1 MGIRL
6 REKGDYPYF
15 ETSGFSQDFVLK
27 ESHLCTYGEDGLPE
41 NDEHVIPILDC
52 MCGNVIR
59 GRFDPTKPFF
69 TAAGS
74 FWTNNTTAL
83 LASTIEEDR
92 QSRTR
97 NRCNGEGYES
107 VALIALRVGEDTLG
121 LLQLNDRRIGRFSI
135 ETIAQWERL
144 AGYLA
149 VALAKF
155 RTEDDLKESRAEF
168 ESLFSSSNE
177 GIALHE
183 LVYADDGNVVDY
195 RVIKVNSA
203 FEATTGIAKEKATG
217 ALASV
222 LYGTGEPPYLDIYRK
237 VAETGEPIT
246 FDVFFEP
253 MDKHFRISAFSPVRK
268 QFATVFVDISALKE
282 LELKLTERA
291 GELARSNEEL
301 QQFAYV
307 ASHDLQEPLRMV
319 ISYLSLLE
327 RRHSEDLD
335 SEAKE
340 YMEYAILGGKRM
352 KTLIDDLLE
361 YSRVETKVRLT
372 NMVDMNRVAHET
384 IMIYDLMIAESKAKI
399 VLDPLPIVT
408 GDAMQ
413 LGQVMQNLLAN
424 ALKFTRPDALPLIR
438 ISCTEDR
445 NKWTFS
451 VQDNGIGMNMDYSDP
466 DLPDVPAAAHAG
478 KVRGHRGGAGDREE
492 DRGAAR
498 GQGVGGVRG
507 RGRVDVLLHHPEG
520 SQDLIDPP

>member
-1 MGIRL
+1 M
-6 REKGDYPYF
+6 
-15 ETSGFSQDFVLK
+15 
-27 ESHLCTYGEDGLPE
+27 
-41 NDEHVIPILDC
+41 
-52 MCGNVIR
+52 
-59 GRFDPTKPFF
+59 
-69 TAAGS
+69 
-74 FWTNNTTAL
+74 
-83 LASTIEEDR
+83 
-92 QSRTR
+92 
-97 NRCNGEGYES
+97 
-107 VALIALRVGEDTLG
+107 ALIALRVGEDTLG
-121 LLQLNDRRIGRFSI
+121 LLQLNDRRIGMFSI

-319 ISYLSLLE
+319 ISYLPCWKGGT
-327 RRHSEDLD
+327 RRTRTD
-335 SEAKE
+335 EAKQ
-340 YMEYAILGGKRM
+340 YMNTR
-352 KTLIDDLLE
+352 
-361 YSRVETKVRLT
+361 SR
-372 NMVDMNRVAHET
+372 A
-384 IMIYDLMIAESKAKI
+384 
-399 VLDPLPIVT
+399 
-408 GDAMQ
+408 
-413 LGQVMQNLLAN
+413 
-424 ALKFTRPDALPLIR
+424 
-438 ISCTEDR
+438 
-445 NKWTFS
+445 
-451 VQDNGIGMNMDYSDP
+451 
-466 DLPDVPAAAHAG
+466 
-478 KVRGHRGGAGDREE
+478 
-492 DRGAAR
+492 
-498 GQGVGGVRG
+498 G
-507 RGRVDVLLHHPEG
+507 RG
-520 SQDLIDPP
+520 